1 MLAVK
6 NMPLVTHT
14 PISLTALTPVSA
26 SQDYG
31 VRQIDMPVDA
41 YAGFDKWGPL
51 SVQYAF
57 YRHGIGTHANST
69 QIFDVHKHFTRF
81 SFDYGIDTEAGPRGS
96 VVFEVYGDD
105 KKLFASEKIG
115 RYDLPRH
122 ADVPISGVSTL
133 KLVVTGAGD
142 GITDDHADWLNPK
155 LYE

>member
-1 MLAVK
+1 
-6 NMPLVTHT
+6 
-14 PISLTALTPVSA
+14 
-26 SQDYG
+26 
-31 VRQIDMPVDA
+31 MPVNA
-41 YAGFDKWGPL
+41 FLGFDKWGSL

-69 QIFDVHKHFTRF
+69 QDFDVGRHFSKF
-81 SFDYGIDTEAGPRGS
+81 SFDYGIDTEAGPKGT

-122 ADVPISGVSTL
+122 ADVPITDVKIL
-133 KLVVTGAGD
+133 KLVVTDGGD